1 MPPLSRKQSRGGF
14 TLVELLV
21 VIAIIGVLVALLLP
35 AVQAAREA
43 ARRTQCNNNLKQ
55 IALGMHNYHDVHN
68 RLPAY
73 IYRNGQNDAW
83 QGYSAFTMIL
93 PFIEQDTV
101 YQQVRTA
108 SQTFFFGWNS
118 GQVEVARSA
127 RLGSFQCPS
136 DSRFPA
142 TATGRE
148 NNTGCNYGF
157 SFGSTLLWTNINEQN
172 GMFRGPTDDITAARQ
187 VSREVT
193 FADVRDGLSNT
204 LMLSEHLSGNNNSGS
219 LMVGQSSEVRRSSA
233 GPTGAT
239 QFPSQAALE
248 AWGQQCA
255 QITDHLSSNG
265 NHWIA
270 PLPTQTALNTVA
282 PPNWRFPN
290 CQWSPSG
297 YSSDRNGLYAPRSRH
312 PGGVNAALGDA
323 SVRFISETVDFQTF
337 QNLGARDDGIAIQ
350 LD

>member
-1 MPPLSRKQSRGGF
+1 MPLASRNRRGF

-43 ARRTQCNNNLKQ
+43 ARRSQCSNNLKQ
-55 IALGMHNYHDVHN
+55 IALGMHNYHDVHKK
-68 RLPAY
+68 LPAY

-93 PFIEQDTV
+93 PFLEQDAV
-101 YQQVRTA
+101 YQDVRTA
-108 SQTFFFGWNS
+108 SQNNYFGWNS
-118 GQVEVARSA
+118 GQVERARSA
-127 RLGSFQCPS
+127 RIGTFQCPS

-142 TATGRE
+142 SATGRE
-148 NNTGCNYGF
+148 NNTGCNYGV
-157 SFGSTLLWTNINEQN
+157 SFGSTLLWANIGEQN
-172 GMFRGPTDDITAARQ
+172 GMFRGPTDSITNVTQ
-187 VSREVT
+187 VSREIT
-193 FADVRDGLSNT
+193 FADVQDGLSNT
-204 LMLSEHLSGNNNSGS
+204 LMLSEHLSGDNNNNF
-219 LMVGQSSEVRRSSA
+219 LMTGPTSEVRRNSA
-233 GPTGAT
+233 GPAGPTL
-239 QFPSQAALE
+239 FPSQADLE
-248 AWGQQCA
+248 TWGQQCL
-255 QITDHLSSNG
+255 QLTDHLSTNG

-270 PLPTQTALNTVA
+270 PLPTQTAFNTVA

-323 SVRFISETVDFQTF
+323 SIRFISETVNLVTF
-337 QNLGARDDGIAIQ
+337 QRLGARNSGVAIQ
-350 LD
+350 LDQ